1 MFTYLSN
8 NLKKLRRWKIR
19 ILLNGKKNK
28 TSSFRYQ
35 MAYTVRRVQVWLIV
49 HFETSLFHLLCII
62 LSVNVMKF
70 AFWDTRVTLNRKKN
84 PIRETTDWPTFSNH
98 LWHETCVSKC
108 CFFAVCLFSCFVRGG
123 DLLQIIKISNFCGY
137 NFQWYG
143 AYMPCDNEM
152 LSKKAFREEGF
163 QYRVEPLKRNN
174 MSTVMDRPAEKCL
187 WRKETGR

>member
-19 ILLNGKKNK
+19 ILLNGKKQNK
-28 TSSFRYQ
+28 FFQ
-35 MAYTVRRVQVWLIV
+35 VPNGVQVWLIV

-108 CFFAVCLFSCFVRGG
+108 CFFAVCLFIKRLIFYVSKSWKNRHQVS
-123 DLLQIIKISNFCGY
+123 LLFFRRPELELFSRIAIIVIKLEHTFLGFPRFYLEKYFSLHFGPIQIAKS
-137 NFQWYG
+137 
-143 AYMPCDNEM
+143 
-152 LSKKAFREEGF
+152 
-163 QYRVEPLKRNN
+163 
-174 MSTVMDRPAEKCL
+174 
-187 WRKETGR
+187 WRFELAVS